1 MRIFQVI
8 TLSELGGAQSVVI
21 NLANRLT
28 NDNEVFVIAGGD
40 GAMWDA
46 LSPNIRQLKI
56 KQLKRSISP
65 LDIVVWIKLIY
76 YYFKYKPDI
85 INLHSSKIGLLGR
98 LAFPKRKTF
107 YTVHGFDSIRVA
119 YRQFLPLEKMLANR
133 AHIIAVSDYD
143 KHNIHTEGIKSP
155 VVSIYNGIAEVSES
169 VTKSE
174 AATQMKADKRF
185 KVLCVARLAAPKRF
199 DIFSETAKLLPDVSF
214 YWAGNPE
221 PVSDTPAN
229 VHCLGL
235 VPNASELNRL
245 SDLFMLSS
253 DFEGMPI
260 SILEALCCGIP
271 VVASA
276 VGSIPDV
283 LKYGNGYAVENKS
296 EEFAEKISLLLNDS
310 ALYKSTSQAARNS
323 FTDYFRLDTMA
334 DKYYELYLKTY
345 QR

>member
-21 NLANRLT
+21 NLANRLAK
-28 NDNEVFVIAGGD
+28 DNEVFVMAGGD
-40 GAMWDA
+40 GAMWQT
-46 LSPNIRQLKI
+46 LSPKIRQIKI

-65 LDIVVWIKLIY
+65 LDIVVWIKLICY
-76 YYFKYKPDI
+76 YLKYKPDI

-119 YRQFLPLEKMLANR
+119 YRKFLPLEKTLANR

-143 KHNIHTEGIKSP
+143 KNNIHNEGIKSH
-155 VVSIYNGIAEVSES
+155 VESIYNGIAEVSEN
-169 VTKSE
+169 VTESD
-174 AATQMKADKRF
+174 AAMLMKADNRF

-199 DIFSETAKLLPDVSF
+199 DLFVETAKMLPDVSF

-221 PVSDTPAN
+221 PVTGTPAN

-235 VPNASELNRL
+235 VPNAAELNRL
-245 SDLFMLSS
+245 TDLFMLSS

-260 SILEALCCGIP
+260 SILEALCCGRP

-283 LKYGNGYAVENKS
+283 LKYDNGYAVENEPGK
-296 EEFAEKISLLLNDS
+296 FAEKISLLSSDTV
-310 ALYKSTSQAARNS
+310 LYKSVSQAARRS
-323 FTDYFRLDTMA
+323 FTEHFTLEKMVGG
-334 DKYYELYLKTY
+334 YYGLYLKTY
-345 QR
+345 KK